1 MNQYFTLSPVG
12 CCVVRDLSVT
22 VSFTLILLG
31 RALLVY
37 IIAGQGL
44 QKLELITHFLI
55 EFAIIIIIVN
65 KSGNVLP
72 SETKPFRCLNLATSV
87 SLFKTGHDGI
97 YILSFVIQFI

>member
-1 MNQYFTLSPVG
+1 M
-12 CCVVRDLSVT
+12 
-22 VSFTLILLG
+22 SFTLILLG

-65 KSGNVLP
+65 KSGYVLP

-97 YILSFVIQFI
+97 NILSFVIQFI

>member
-1 MNQYFTLSPVG
+1 M
-12 CCVVRDLSVT
+12 
-22 VSFTLILLG
+22 SFTLILLG

-97 YILSFVIQFI
+97 NILFCHSVHLKKTRN